1 MIRKKRWIILF
12 AAYIFALGCFLTGM
26 RGLVLELASTT
37 PKTVANAEGS
47 SATSAKNNTL
57 PAVAAKAGVLP
68 VTAAKTDASAS
79 VTPAVTHFAGDQK
92 AIAKK
97 VLRLHVIANS
107 DSTKD
112 QNLKLFVRDQILH
125 SLQDDMKEVHSAS
138 EAKALV
144 KKHLVQIQTTAQKAL
159 LSKNCNVS
167 VNVVVGKRYF
177 PVKQYGDLTFPAG
190 TYDALCVEIG
200 KAEGHNWWCVLF
212 PSLCFVDET
221 TAVVPEDS
229 KEKLQAALS
238 EEDYNSLLSSKGQTA
253 SSAIATPVPTSGQEQ
268 VEVRFGIADWIH
280 SKVQ

>member
-37 PKTVANAEGS
+37 PKTVANAEIS
-47 SATSAKNNTL
+47 SAISS
-57 PAVAAKAGVLP
+57 
-68 VTAAKTDASAS
+68 KTDTSAS
-79 VTPAVTHFAGDQK
+79 VTPAVIHFAGDQK

-112 QNLKLFVRDQILH
+112 QSLKLFVRDQILH

-138 EAKALV
+138 EAKELV

-159 LSKNCNVS
+159 LSQNCNAS

-200 KAEGHNWWCVLF
+200 KAKGHNWWCVLF

-253 SSAIATPVPTSGQEQ
+253 SGTAATSAPASTPKQ
-268 VEVRFGIADWIH
+268 VEVRFGIADWIQ
-280 SKVQ
+280 SKVH